1 MEPDPRLQGS
11 SRSETRALVAAII
24 NAFNETGNP
33 PAARVQHAVP
43 GPPWQ
48 NVHIRWKDDGSCVP
62 IARSP
67 LARAPTPGTR
77 ANAPESVDHAH
88 PPRPASPTPRD
99 QRKRPREDVPALG
112 DLPKG
117 AATKRKTNG
126 QPLSA
131 LLLPSRPLE
140 IHPKRRRTKRFSEEW
155 NPDSD
160 RRLGRIFR
168 LRVDRD
174 GNPRCEAIFADDK
187 YPLRWVRLVTTE
199 HQLLFGNRPSGVY
212 AACATEAKNWEAAN
226 AAFSLA
232 EQRATKTKN
241 QKLKQIVFYESLDL
255 EFLESKHDVEYLDL
269 HRYPHPG
276 ASGSGTTENAQNAR
290 KQKRAGEKRVA
301 RTTQTRF
308 GAIDNDEELERR
320 SDGGFLAKLADL
332 AVAATNDAAP
342 EVLQARYADE
352 NENEN
357 VFSEK
362 EPPEAPG
369 SPERGVQRRASNAP
383 PEEPFLCLSA
393 NPPKND
399 KEARTDLGGTNYP
412 RLETNEVDLEGS
424 LADRIAPDVPATD
437 ENVRRGYVSVPS
449 ADPFGDREAN
459 VADKHKNAATV
470 LRKKRA
476 TPNRAAASSPAYV
489 TTAGPK
495 PADPD
500 SCVDRVLTADRD
512 LREEVRSLKT
522 RLEHVD
528 CRLRVE
534 REERRLNETRLMAA
548 LRESRRAL
556 ERVRAAVERD
566 ADASTRRRHVDDTD
580 ATVTTTFG
588 YTGR

>member
-43 GPPWQ
+43 GPPWP
-48 NVHIRWKDDGSCVP
+48 NVHIRWKDDGTCVP

-174 GNPRCEAIFADDK
+174 GNPRCESIFADDK

-226 AAFSLA
+226 AAFSRA
-232 EQRATKTKN
+232 ESRATKTKTK
-241 QKLKQIVFYESLDL
+241 KLKQIVFYESLDL

-290 KQKRAGEKRVA
+290 KQKQAGEKRRA
-301 RTTQTRF
+301 QTTHTRF
-308 GAIDNDEELERR
+308 GAIEKDERDSR
-320 SDGGFLAKLADL
+320 SDGGFLARLADL
-332 AVAATNDAAP
+332 AVAATADAAP
-342 EVLQARYADE
+342 EVRRARFADE

-357 VFSEK
+357 KTVTEK
-362 EPPEAPG
+362 EKDTPEAPG

-383 PEEPFLCLSA
+383 PPPFLCVSA
-393 NPPKND
+393 FPPKND
-399 KEARTDLGGTNYP
+399 KEGLGPGLGGTNYP
-412 RLETNEVDLEGS
+412 RLKTNGLDLEGS

-437 ENVRRGYVSVPS
+437 ENVRQGYVSVPS
-449 ADPFGDREAN
+449 ADAFGDREADL
-459 VADKHKNAATV
+459 ADKNKNAATF

-500 SCVDRVLTADRD
+500 SSLRVLTADRD
-512 LREEVRSLKT
+512 LREEVRSLKM

-566 ADASTRRRHVDDTD
+566 ADASTRRRHVDD
-580 ATVTTTFG
+580 A
-588 YTGR
+588 

>member
-1 MEPDPRLQGS
+1 VTFPKRTGDEEEDEWSTLIG
-11 SRSETRALVAAII
+11 RSYFE
-24 NAFNETGNP
+24 
-33 PAARVQHAVP
+33 
-43 GPPWQ
+43 
-48 NVHIRWKDDGSCVP
+48 
-62 IARSP
+62 
-67 LARAPTPGTR
+67 
-77 ANAPESVDHAH
+77 
-88 PPRPASPTPRD
+88 
-99 QRKRPREDVPALG
+99 
-112 DLPKG
+112 
-117 AATKRKTNG
+117 
-126 QPLSA
+126 
-131 LLLPSRPLE
+131 SRPPE
-140 IHPKRRRTKRFSEEW
+140 IEEVVFPRSGT
-155 NPDSD
+155 PDSD
-160 RRLGRIFR
+160 PRLGRIFR

-174 GNPRCEAIFADDK
+174 GNPRGDGH
-187 YPLRWVRLVTTE
+187 LRGRRVPSALGAAGDHRAPAGCSETDRAARTRRA
-199 HQLLFGNRPSGVY
+199 RPRRKTGKPPTRRFRGASRG
-212 AACATEAKNWEAAN
+212 
-226 AAFSLA
+226 
-232 EQRATKTKN
+232 RPKTKN
-241 QKLKQIVFYESLDL
+241 KKLKQIVFYESLDL

-290 KQKRAGEKRVA
+290 KQKRAGEKRDS

-320 SDGGFLAKLADL
+320 SDGGFLARLADL
-332 AVAATNDAAP
+332 AVAATADAAP

-383 PEEPFLCLSA
+383 PEEPFLCQSA
-393 NPPKND
+393 VPPKND
-399 KEARTDLGGTNYP
+399 KEASGPDLGGTNEKA

-437 ENVRRGYVSVPS
+437 ENVRQGYVSVPS
-449 ADPFGDREAN
+449 ADAFGDREADL
-459 VADKHKNAATV
+459 ADKNKNAATF

-476 TPNRAAASSPAYV
+476 TPNRAAAEVSPAYV

-500 SCVDRVLTADRD
+500 SSLGVLTADRD
-512 LREEVRSLKT
+512 LREEVRSLKM

-566 ADASTRRRHVDDTD
+566 ADASTRRRHVDD
-580 ATVTTTFG
+580 A
-588 YTGR
+588 

>member
-48 NVHIRWKDDGSCVP
+48 NVHIRWKDDGTCVP

-131 LLLPSRPLE
+131 LVLPSRPRKE
-140 IHPKRRRTKRFSEEW
+140 IHPKRRRTNCFSEEW

-160 RRLGRIFR
+160 SRLGRIFR

-174 GNPRCEAIFADDK
+174 GNPRGEAIFADDK

-226 AAFSLA
+226 RAFSLA

-241 QKLKQIVFYESLDL
+241 KKLKQIVFYESLDL

-276 ASGSGTTENAQNAR
+276 ASGSGTTTNAQNAR
-290 KQKRAGEKRVA
+290 KQKRAGEKRAA

-320 SDGGFLAKLADL
+320 CDGGFLAKLADL

-342 EVLQARYADE
+342 EVRQARFADE
-352 NENEN
+352 NENKN
-357 VFSEK
+357 VFSEKEK

-383 PEEPFLCLSA
+383 PPPFLCQSSSQR
-393 NPPKND
+393 KND

-412 RLETNEVDLEGS
+412 RLETNGLDLEGS
-424 LADRIAPDVPATD
+424 LADRIAPDVAATD
-437 ENVRRGYVSVPS
+437 DGVRQGSVSVPS
-449 ADPFGDREAN
+449 ADTRGDREADL
-459 VADKHKNAATV
+459 VDKNAATF

-476 TPNRAAASSPAYV
+476 TPNRAAAEVSPANV
-489 TTAGPK
+489 TTAGPN

-500 SCVDRVLTADRD
+500 SSLGVLPADRD
-512 LREEVRSLKT
+512 LREEVRSLKM

-566 ADASTRRRHVDDTD
+566 ADASTRQRHVDD
-580 ATVTTTFG
+580 A
-588 YTGR
+588 